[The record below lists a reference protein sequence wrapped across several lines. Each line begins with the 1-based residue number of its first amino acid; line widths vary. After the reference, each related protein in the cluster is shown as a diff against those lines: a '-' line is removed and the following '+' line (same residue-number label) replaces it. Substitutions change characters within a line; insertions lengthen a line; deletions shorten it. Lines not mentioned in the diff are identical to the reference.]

1 MSTMMGIT
9 TTDNAHN
16 LSDEEILRRS
26 QAQPWLYAVLLERY
40 QDAFM
45 RKARSIVRNEL
56 DAEEVVQDAFTK
68 IYVNAD
74 KFKPQEGA
82 KFSSWAYRILMN
94 TAFTRYQ
101 KKVKEGQRFVNI
113 DPEYEHLLAD
123 TTKEASLRERN
134 DAIERVLARMPQHF
148 VYVLRLH
155 YIERWPHKA
164 IAEET
169 GESVGTIKARIH
181 RAKAAF
187 RKAAS
192 DDEVGSLLSD

>member
-1 MSTMMGIT
+1 MLGLT
-9 TTDNAHN
+9 TTDKAQD
-16 LSDEEILRRS
+16 LSDEEILQRS
-26 QAQPWLYAVLLERY
+26 QKEPWIYAVLLERY
-40 QDAFM
+40 QAAFL

-68 IYVNAD
+68 IYMNAD

-113 DPEYEHLLAD
+113 DPEYEHMVGDGIEHSA
-123 TTKEASLRERN
+123 LRERQ
-134 DAIERVLARMPQHF
+134 DAVEKVMARLPGHF

-155 YIERWPHKA
+155 YLERWPHQA
-164 IAEET
+164 IADET

-187 RKAAS
+187 KKETG
-192 DDEVGSLLSD
+192 DEETEMLLSD

>member
-1 MSTMMGIT
+1 MFGLTNTEKAGE
-9 TTDNAHN
+9 
-16 LSDEEILRRS
+16 LSDEEVLFRS
-26 QAQPWLYAVLLERY
+26 KKEPWLFSVLLDRY

-68 IYVNAD
+68 IYVHAD
-74 KFKPQEGA
+74 TFAPQEGA

-101 KKVKEGQRFVNI
+101 KLVKEGQRVVHI
-113 DPEYEHLLAD
+113 DPEFEQFLPEKKGHKAFEE
-123 TTKEASLRERN
+123 KR
-134 DAIERVLARMPQHF
+134 DAIERILSRMPGHF

-155 YIERWPHKA
+155 YLEHYSHA
-164 IAEET
+164 DIAEET

-187 RKAAS
+187 RKETEDPS
-192 DDEVGSLLSD
+192 MLLGD